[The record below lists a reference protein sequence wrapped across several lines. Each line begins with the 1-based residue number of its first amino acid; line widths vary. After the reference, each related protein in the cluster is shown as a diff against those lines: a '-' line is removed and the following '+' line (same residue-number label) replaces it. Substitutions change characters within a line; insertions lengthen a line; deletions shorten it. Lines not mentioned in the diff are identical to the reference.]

1 MASRSDGVTRLYE
14 APQAPEPERLP
25 QPTKTKDKVL
35 LDERGLLDL
44 PFLALTVLLVLIG
57 VVMVFSASY
66 ARAYYLTGNSTY
78 YFARQAIFAVVGI
91 GGMLFVSRLN
101 YQLWRSASFIILAV
115 SVVFLML
122 VPLIGSTA
130 NGAKRWIEVAGIR
143 FQPSELAKIAIIMTF
158 SAMISTY
165 RDKMRT
171 FRYGIAPFG
180 AIMIVLCGL
189 VALERHFSCILIML
203 LLAAAMLFLGGVQIK
218 WFALGGAAV
227 AVFMFVY
234 LKTQGYAGSRI
245 TAWRDPASDP
255 TDNGY
260 QILQSLYAIG
270 SGGLMG
276 LGLGKS
282 CQKYLY
288 LPEEHNDYIFPILC
302 EELGFVGAVVVIL
315 LFILLIVRGYY
326 IAMHARDRFGAL
338 LAAGISTHIALQ
350 TFLNIGVVTNFLP
363 ATGISL
369 PFFSY
374 GGTAL
379 LTFTPEDGYA
389 VDYQILVEELEKVL
403 TQARLGG
410 MLSGKAGVVQFH
422 MGVGKRGMD
431 VLLAIV
437 RETEIPARHFIPT
450 HVNRAFHLFEQA
462 KAFARLGGY
471 VDITSGI
478 REQDG
483 FPACVKPS
491 DAIKIL
497 YKEGVPMDKVTMS
510 SDANGCMSVTLS
522 DGSQKQLAVSPD
534 SFQEE
539 VKAAL
544 LAGVPP
550 EIVAKVVSSNPAQ
563 ANGLYP
569 QKGCLQTDSDADLII
584 YSDSYDVD
592 TVIAKGQIMVAA
604 GEALFKG
611 TFEK

>member
-14 APQAPEPERLP
+14 VPQAPESERLP
-25 QPTKTKDKVL
+25 QPPKTKDKVL

-78 YFARQAIFAVVGI
+78 YFARQAIFAVAGI

-203 LLAAAMLFLGGVQIK
+203 LLAAAMLFLGGVQLK

-276 LGLGKS
+276 LGLGKPTEVPVS
-282 CQKYLY
+282 SRGAQRLY
-288 LPEEHNDYIFPILC
+288 FPHSLRGTRFC
-302 EELGFVGAVVVIL
+302 RGRRRDPAVHSSDRARL
-315 LFILLIVRGYY
+315 LYR
-326 IAMHARDRFGAL
+326 HARARSLRCAPCRRYFHAYCASDLPQYWCRDEL
-338 LAAGISTHIALQ
+338 STRYRHFA
-350 TFLNIGVVTNFLP
+350 
-363 ATGISL
+363 S
-369 PFFSY
+369 
-374 GGTAL
+374 
-379 LTFTPEDGYA
+379 
-389 VDYQILVEELEKVL
+389 
-403 TQARLGG
+403 
-410 MLSGKAGVVQFH
+410 
-422 MGVGKRGMD
+422 
-431 VLLAIV
+431 VLLLW
-437 RETEIPARHFIPT
+437 RHGAA
-450 HVNRAFHLFEQA
+450 HA
-462 KAFARLGGY
+462 
-471 VDITSGI
+471 
-478 REQDG
+478 
-483 FPACVKPS
+483 
-491 DAIKIL
+491 
-497 YKEGVPMDKVTMS
+497 
-510 SDANGCMSVTLS
+510 
-522 DGSQKQLAVSPD
+522 AV
-534 SFQEE
+534 
-539 VKAAL
+539 
-544 LAGVPP
+544 
-550 EIVAKVVSSNPAQ
+550 
-563 ANGLYP
+563 
-569 QKGCLQTDSDADLII
+569 
-584 YSDSYDVD
+584 
-592 TVIAKGQIMVAA
+592 
-604 GEALFKG
+604 
-611 TFEK
+611 

>member
-1 MASRSDGVTRLYE
+1 MASRQDGVTQLYDL
-14 APQAPEPERLP
+14 PQGGEPERLP
-25 QPTKTKDKVL
+25 QPEKTKDKVL

-57 VVMVFSASY
+57 VIMVFSASY

-78 YFARQAIFAVVGI
+78 YFARQAIFAVAGI
-91 GGMLFVSRLN
+91 AGMLFVSRLN
-101 YQLWRSASFIILAV
+101 YQLWRSASFIILLV
-115 SVVFLML
+115 SVFFLML
-122 VPLIGSTA
+122 VPIIGSTA

-158 SAMISTY
+158 SALISTY

-171 FRYGIAPFG
+171 FRYGILPFVV
-180 AIMIVLCGL
+180 IMVVLCGL

-203 LLAAAMLFLGGVQIK
+203 LLAAAMLFLGGVQLK
-218 WFALGGAAV
+218 WFALGGIAV
-227 AVFMFVY
+227 GLFAFIY

-245 TAWRDPASDP
+245 TAWRDP

-282 CQKYLY
+282 RQKYLY

-338 LAAGISTHIALQ
+338 LAAGISTHFALQ

-379 LTFTPEDGYA
+379 LM
-389 VDYQILVEELEKVL
+389 Q
-403 TQARLGG
+403 
-410 MLSGKAGVVQFH
+410 
-422 MGVGKRGMD
+422 
-431 VLLAIV
+431 
-437 RETEIPARHFIPT
+437 
-450 HVNRAFHLFEQA
+450 LFEA
-462 KAFARLGGY
+462 
-471 VDITSGI
+471 GI
-478 REQDG
+478 
-483 FPACVKPS
+483 V
-491 DAIKIL
+491 
-497 YKEGVPMDKVTMS
+497 
-510 SDANGCMSVTLS
+510 
-522 DGSQKQLAVSPD
+522 LAVSRQND
-534 SFQEE
+534 N
-539 VKAAL
+539 KL
-544 LAGVPP
+544 L
-550 EIVAKVVSSNPAQ
+550 
-563 ANGLYP
+563 
-569 QKGCLQTDSDADLII
+569 
-584 YSDSYDVD
+584 
-592 TVIAKGQIMVAA
+592 
-604 GEALFKG
+604 
-611 TFEK
+611 

>member
-1 MASRSDGVTRLYE
+1 M
-14 APQAPEPERLP
+14 
-25 QPTKTKDKVL
+25 L

-379 LTFTPEDGYA
+379 LMQLFE
-389 VDYQILVEELEKVL
+389 
-403 TQARLGG
+403 
-410 MLSGKAGVVQFH
+410 AGVV
-422 MGVGKRGMD
+422 
-431 VLLAIV
+431 
-437 RETEIPARHFIPT
+437 
-450 HVNRAFHLFEQA
+450 
-462 KAFARLGGY
+462 
-471 VDITSGI
+471 
-478 REQDG
+478 
-483 FPACVKPS
+483 
-491 DAIKIL
+491 
-497 YKEGVPMDKVTMS
+497 
-510 SDANGCMSVTLS
+510 
-522 DGSQKQLAVSPD
+522 LAVSRQND
-534 SFQEE
+534 N
-539 VKAAL
+539 KL
-544 LAGVPP
+544 L
-550 EIVAKVVSSNPAQ
+550 
-563 ANGLYP
+563 
-569 QKGCLQTDSDADLII
+569 
-584 YSDSYDVD
+584 
-592 TVIAKGQIMVAA
+592 
-604 GEALFKG
+604 
-611 TFEK
+611 

>member
-227 AVFMFVY
+227 AMFMFVY

-302 EELGFVGAVVVIL
+302 EELGFVRRWRSCQRTT
-315 LFILLIVRGYY
+315 VRWSPSQPNRTPQGSPTS
-326 IAMHARDRFGAL
+326 RFGRLPHPVPHHQGWSRGTGSARGRHPRPHRRPDVPWL
-338 LAAGISTHIALQ
+338 RHRLHRNWPSFSGLPLPRSPAPVPDQ
-350 TFLNIGVVTNFLP
+350 TFL
-363 ATGISL
+363 
-369 PFFSY
+369 
-374 GGTAL
+374 
-379 LTFTPEDGYA
+379 
-389 VDYQILVEELEKVL
+389 
-403 TQARLGG
+403 
-410 MLSGKAGVVQFH
+410 
-422 MGVGKRGMD
+422 
-431 VLLAIV
+431 
-437 RETEIPARHFIPT
+437 
-450 HVNRAFHLFEQA
+450 
-462 KAFARLGGY
+462 
-471 VDITSGI
+471 
-478 REQDG
+478 
-483 FPACVKPS
+483 PS
-491 DAIKIL
+491 WR
-497 YKEGVPMDKVTMS
+497 
-510 SDANGCMSVTLS
+510 
-522 DGSQKQLAVSPD
+522 
-534 SFQEE
+534 
-539 VKAAL
+539 KAA
-544 LAGVPP
+544 
-550 EIVAKVVSSNPAQ
+550 
-563 ANGLYP
+563 
-569 QKGCLQTDSDADLII
+569 
-584 YSDSYDVD
+584 
-592 TVIAKGQIMVAA
+592 
-604 GEALFKG
+604 
-611 TFEK
+611 

>member
-218 WFALGGAAV
+218 WFALSATPESARRYSASKVCLQNRTRRHNAPHAAEQTAAPTCVSGLCRSSPVNSPPAGGIGV
-227 AVFMFVY
+227 RV
-234 LKTQGYAGSRI
+234 L
-245 TAWRDPASDP
+245 PASCVLVP
-255 TDNGY
+255 KC
-260 QILQSLYAIG
+260 YA
-270 SGGLMG
+270 
-276 LGLGKS
+276 
-282 CQKYLY
+282 C
-288 LPEEHNDYIFPILC
+288 
-302 EELGFVGAVVVIL
+302 
-315 LFILLIVRGYY
+315 
-326 IAMHARDRFGAL
+326 
-338 LAAGISTHIALQ
+338 
-350 TFLNIGVVTNFLP
+350 
-363 ATGISL
+363 
-369 PFFSY
+369 
-374 GGTAL
+374 
-379 LTFTPEDGYA
+379 
-389 VDYQILVEELEKVL
+389 
-403 TQARLGG
+403 
-410 MLSGKAGVVQFH
+410 
-422 MGVGKRGMD
+422 
-431 VLLAIV
+431 
-437 RETEIPARHFIPT
+437 
-450 HVNRAFHLFEQA
+450 AF
-462 KAFARLGGY
+462 
-471 VDITSGI
+471 
-478 REQDG
+478 
-483 FPACVKPS
+483 
-491 DAIKIL
+491 
-497 YKEGVPMDKVTMS
+497 
-510 SDANGCMSVTLS
+510 
-522 DGSQKQLAVSPD
+522 LAVHRIP
-534 SFQEE
+534 
-539 VKAAL
+539 
-544 LAGVPP
+544 
-550 EIVAKVVSSNPAQ
+550 
-563 ANGLYP
+563 
-569 QKGCLQTDSDADLII
+569 
-584 YSDSYDVD
+584 
-592 TVIAKGQIMVAA
+592 
-604 GEALFKG
+604 
-611 TFEK
+611 

>member
-276 LGLGKS
+276 QGLGNS
-282 CQKYLY
+282 RQKHLF
-288 LPEEHNDYIFPILC
+288 LPEPQNDFIFSIVC
-302 EELGFVGAVVVIL
+302 EELGFVGAVLIIIL
-315 LFILLIVRGYY
+315 F
-326 IAMHARDRFGAL
+326 AL
-338 LAAGISTHIALQ
+338 LVWRGFTIGMKAPDKFGSMLAIGLTAQ
-350 TFLNIGVVTNFLP
+350 IGVQVVLNLAVITNVMP
-363 ATGISL
+363 NTGISL

-374 GGTAL
+374 GGTSLVML
-379 LTFTPEDGYA
+379 LA
-389 VDYQILVEELEKVL
+389 Q
-403 TQARLGG
+403 
-410 MLSGKAGVVQFH
+410 MGVV
-422 MGVGKRGMD
+422 
-431 VLLAIV
+431 
-437 RETEIPARHFIPT
+437 
-450 HVNRAFHLFEQA
+450 
-462 KAFARLGGY
+462 
-471 VDITSGI
+471 
-478 REQDG
+478 
-483 FPACVKPS
+483 
-491 DAIKIL
+491 
-497 YKEGVPMDKVTMS
+497 
-510 SDANGCMSVTLS
+510 LS
-522 DGSQKQLAVSPD
+522 ISRN
-534 SFQEE
+534 
-539 VKAAL
+539 VKA
-544 LAGVPP
+544 
-550 EIVAKVVSSNPAQ
+550 
-563 ANGLYP
+563 
-569 QKGCLQTDSDADLII
+569 
-584 YSDSYDVD
+584 
-592 TVIAKGQIMVAA
+592 
-604 GEALFKG
+604 
-611 TFEK
+611 EKT